1 MNHLTKPA
9 TGSVAHH
16 LTTLSAPL
24 FISWQITRD
33 CDLACVH
40 CCTDSAPGHGL
51 TDEFSKAEMMDLAA
65 QIIDAEVPYVMLCG
79 GEPLRVPY
87 FITLAERLGHAGV
100 RLKIETNGQLLDQPT
115 IDRLAALPIRSIQI
129 SLDAD
134 TQDVYGR
141 QRPGASLAKVH
152 AACRAVREA
161 GMPLEVTFAPTRLNI
176 HQLDAVMRR
185 AAALGAFRFNTGKLM
200 RIGRAARLWYKIHPD
215 EADEVK
221 FRAKLDSYASGLVS
235 SGVDTKMEICYLPFT
250 VAEGLDQNR
259 NSPPATMLIMPNG
272 LVKIVGA
279 SGYIC
284 SDLRRSSLLHAWDEY
299 RAAWHDQAVID
310 DIDRCIAD
318 ETFQARANS
327 WISTL
332 NGVNQHA

>member
-1 MNHLTKPA
+1 MNRPMNGIELL
-9 TGSVAHH
+9 G
-16 LTTLSAPL
+16 APL

-51 TDEFSKAEMMDLAA
+51 ADELTEAEALDLAD
-65 QIIDAEVPYVMLCG
+65 QIVAAEVPYVMLCG
-79 GEPLRVPY
+79 GEPLRVPH
-87 FITLAERLGHAGV
+87 FIALAERLGHAGV
-100 RLKIETNGQLLDQPT
+100 MLKIETNGQLLDQPI
-115 IDRLAALPIRSIQI
+115 IDRLASLPIRSIQI

-176 HQLDAVMRR
+176 DQLDAVMRR
-185 AAALGAFRFNTGKLM
+185 AAALGAFRFNTGRLM
-200 RIGRAARLWYKIHPD
+200 RIGRAARLWHKIRPD

-221 FRAKLDSYASGLVS
+221 FRNTLDSYTAGLVS

-250 VAEGLDQNR
+250 VADGLDQNR
-259 NSPPATMLIMPNG
+259 DKPPATMLIMPNG
-272 LVKIVGA
+272 LVKVVGA

-284 SDLRRSSLLHAWDEY
+284 SDLGRSSLLHAWDDY
-299 RAAWHDQAVID
+299 RAAWHDQAVLD
-310 DIDRCIAD
+310 DIDRCITD
-318 ETFQARANS
+318 EGFQARAND